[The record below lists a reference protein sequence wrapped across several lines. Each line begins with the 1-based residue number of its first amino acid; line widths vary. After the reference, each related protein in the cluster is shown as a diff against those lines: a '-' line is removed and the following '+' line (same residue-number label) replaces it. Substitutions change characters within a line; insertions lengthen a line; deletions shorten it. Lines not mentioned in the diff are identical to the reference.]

1 MNVWR
6 VLSMA
11 LAVPGLATSELARAT
26 GEDTTRA
33 GAFAFG
39 EGLGLQLMLGL
50 VVVLAAVVGLSWLLR
65 RHTQPRGGA
74 IQVLGGLP
82 LGTRERLLLVEV
94 DQVRLLLGITATQIQ
109 ALHVFPPSPPSPPS
123 PPPVSFQSTLDA
135 SSAEWSH
142 ERQKS

>member
-6 VLSMA
+6 ILSRALPA
-11 LAVPGLATSELARAT
+11 LAMSELARAT
-26 GEDTTRA
+26 GEDPTRA

-39 EGLGLQLMLGL
+39 EGLGLQLTLGL

-94 DQVRLLLGITATQIQ
+94 DQVRLLIGVTATQIQ
-109 ALHVFPPSPPSPPS
+109 ALHVFPPSPPSA
-123 PPPVSFQSTLDA
+123 SFQSALDV
-135 SSAEWSH
+135 SSTELSH
-142 ERQKS
+142 ERPKS